1 MISNLI
7 QRISALRHAS
17 FKGGIRPAPH
27 KQRTLV
33 SRIMPMPLP
42 EYLLLS
48 LSGYKEEHLSPVVK
62 EGDQVLKFQIIAQ
75 HHSRKEL
82 LLHAPTSGTIE
93 QIGTNHIRLTCDG
106 QDTEVSQ
113 QSQQKAK
120 MHSPASLI
128 DCIAKAGIIGLG
140 GAGFSTAAK
149 LRLAARAEV
158 EILIINAAECEPY
171 ICCDEA
177 LLREKAQEVIR
188 GAEYLM
194 LASGAR
200 SCLIAIESDKT
211 DAIAAVRKCLGD
223 SPVQLKLLAS
233 KYPAGD
239 ERVIIKST
247 TGKEVPD
254 QLRPAD
260 VGIVVQN
267 AGTARAVFEA
277 VTFGQPCISRVVTVA
292 GSPLQTPKNFYAL
305 IGTPLSHLFELCG
318 LADNAK
324 HIILGGA
331 LMGRYAEEEQPSVK
345 KTTNCIVATD
355 SENFPQPMPERAC
368 IRCGYCAEACPV
380 GLLPQQ
386 LLHFSR
392 SQDQQELR
400 DHGLMNCIECGAC
413 AYVCPSNIPLV
424 QHYRCSKEDIHLLE
438 RNQAQSQHWQA
449 RYQHYQY
456 RQKKLADANN
466 RKKTRAKAAD
476 RAAAP
481 DFSRASAIMEIAA
494 AVARVKA
501 KKQRE
506 ND

>member
-7 QRISALRHAS
+7 QRFSELRHAS
-17 FKGGIRPAPH
+17 FKGGIRPASH

-42 EYLLLS
+42 EHLLLS

-62 EGDQVLKFQIIAQ
+62 EGEQVLKFQVVAR

-82 LLHAPTSGTIE
+82 ILHAPTSGTVERISA
-93 QIGTNHIRLTCDG
+93 NHIRLNCDG
-106 QDTEVSQ
+106 QDKEISQ
-113 QSQQKAK
+113 QSQQEVQAL
-120 MHSPASLI
+120 SPASLI
-128 DCIAKAGIIGLG
+128 ERITEAGIMGLG

-149 LRLAARAEV
+149 LKLAARTEV
-158 EILIINAAECEPY
+158 ETLIINAAECEPY

-194 LASGAR
+194 QASGAR
-200 SCLIAIESDKT
+200 SCFIAIESDKT
-211 DAIAAVRKCLGD
+211 DAIVAVRKCLGD

-239 ERVIIKST
+239 ERIIIKST

-267 AGTARAVFEA
+267 VGTARAVFEA
-277 VTFGQPCISRVVTVA
+277 VCYGQPCISRVVTVA

-305 IGTPLSHLFELCG
+305 IGTPLSHLFKLCG
-318 LADNAK
+318 IASNAE
-324 HIILGGA
+324 HIILDGS
-331 LMGRYAEEEQPSVK
+331 LMGRYAEEEQPSIK

-355 SENFPQPMPERAC
+355 PENFPQPKPERAC

-386 LLHFSR
+386 LLNFSR
-392 SQDQQELR
+392 SQNQHELL

-413 AYVCPSNIPLV
+413 AFVCPSNIPLV
-424 QHYRCSKEDIHLLE
+424 QHYRCSKEDIRLQE
-438 RNQAQSQHWQA
+438 QNQARSQHWQA
-449 RYQHYQY
+449 RYQYHQY
-456 RQKKLADANN
+456 RHKKLAEAHN
-466 RKKTRAKAAD
+466 RKKTRAKATDLAD
-476 RAAAP
+476 AP
-481 DFSRASAIMEIAA
+481 DFSRATAKMEIAA

-501 KKQRE
+501 KKRRE
-506 ND
+506 TD

>member
-7 QRISALRHAS
+7 QRISKLRHAS

-48 LSGYKEEHLSPVVK
+48 LSGYKDEHLTPVVK
-62 EGDQVLKFQIIAQ
+62 EGDQVLKFQIIAR

-93 QIGTNHIRLTCDG
+93 KIRTNHIQLTCDG
-106 QDTEVSQ
+106 QDTEISQ
-113 QSQQKAK
+113 QSQQKVK
-120 MHSPASLI
+120 LHSPASLL
-128 DCIAKAGIIGLG
+128 DCISEAGITGLG

-149 LRLAARAEV
+149 LRLAVRAEV

-200 SCLIAIESDKT
+200 SCLIAIESEKT
-211 DAIAAVRKCLGD
+211 AAIAAVRKCLGD

-239 ERVIIKST
+239 ERVIIKAT

-254 QLRPAD
+254 KLRPAD
-260 VGIVVQN
+260 VGILVQN

-277 VTFGQPCISRVVTVA
+277 VSHRQPCISRVVTVV
-292 GSPLQTPKNFYAL
+292 GLPLQTPKNFYAL

-318 LADNAK
+318 LTGDIE
-324 HIILGGA
+324 HIILGGS
-331 LMGRYAEEEQPSVK
+331 LMGYYAEEEQPAVK
-345 KTTNCIVATD
+345 KTTNCIIATD

-392 SQDQQELR
+392 SQDEQELR

-424 QHYRCSKEDIHLLE
+424 QHFRCRKEDMHLLE
-438 RNQAQSQHWQA
+438 RSQEQSQHWQA

-456 RQKKLADANN
+456 RHKKLTDANN
-466 RKKTRAKAAD
+466 RKKTRARTAD
-476 RAAAP
+476 P
-481 DFSRASAIMEIAA
+481 TDTPNFCRASAKMEIAA

-501 KKQRE
+501 KKQGE
-506 ND
+506 IY

>member
-7 QRISALRHAS
+7 QRISELRRAS
-17 FKGGIRPAPH
+17 FKGGIRPVPH

-48 LSGYKEEHLSPVVK
+48 TSGYKEEHLSPVVI
-62 EGDQVLKFQIIAQ
+62 EGEQVFKFQAIAR

-93 QIGTNHIRLTCDG
+93 QIGTNYIRLACDG
-106 QDTEVSQ
+106 QDTEISQ
-113 QSQQKAK
+113 QSRQKAVK
-120 MHSPASLI
+120 HSPASLLN
-128 DCIAKAGIIGLG
+128 CIAEAGIMGLG

-149 LRLAARAEV
+149 LKLAARAEV
-158 EILIINAAECEPY
+158 DLLIINAAECEPY

-177 LLREKAQEVIR
+177 LLREKAQEVIH

-200 SCLIAIESDKT
+200 NCLIAIETDKT
-211 DAIAAVRKCLGD
+211 DAIAAVQNCLGD
-223 SPVQLKLLAS
+223 SPIQLKLLAS

-247 TGKEVPD
+247 TGKEVPEH
-254 QLRPAD
+254 LRPAD
-260 VGIVVQN
+260 VGILVQN

-277 VTFGQPCISRVVTVA
+277 VTYGQPCISRVVTVA

-318 LADNAK
+318 LAGNTEP
-324 HIILGGA
+324 IILGGS

-368 IRCGYCAEACPV
+368 IRCGYCADACPV

-424 QHYRCSKEDIHLLE
+424 QHYRFSKEDIRLLE
-438 RNQAQSQHWQA
+438 QNQEQSQHWQA
-449 RYQHYQY
+449 RYQHHQY
-456 RQKKLADANN
+456 RHRKLADANN
-466 RKKTRAKAAD
+466 QKKARAKAAD
-476 RAAAP
+476 LADAP
-481 DFSRASAIMEIAA
+481 DFSRASAKMEIAA

-501 KKQRE
+501 KKRRE
-506 ND
+506 SN